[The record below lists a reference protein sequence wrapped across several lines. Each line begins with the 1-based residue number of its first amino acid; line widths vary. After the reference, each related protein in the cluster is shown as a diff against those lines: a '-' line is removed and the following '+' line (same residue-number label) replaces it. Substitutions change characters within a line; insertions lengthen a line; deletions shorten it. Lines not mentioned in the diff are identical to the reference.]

1 MKKIRAI
8 KALVHDAVDATVELV
23 REGNESGARAVRRA
37 TDPIEGLNQAVRV
50 VDGIRKVTTAGVL
63 ESVHLINHVVEAV
76 TDAGLDLAQA
86 AQPQDTVEPQP
97 TPVAMRSDTV
107 GSLSW
112 LGDATLGVLN
122 AAVGDY
128 LDSSGNALDLSMK
141 LRVADQYL
149 DLSSDEALAQTLG
162 PAPSSRLLVFVHGLA
177 TTEWS
182 WFLGSEGYYGEPG
195 ISMGSQLADEL
206 GFGAIYVRY
215 NTGRA
220 IEHNGRELAQA
231 LDALVSAYP
240 VPVESITLIGHSMGG
255 LVTRSACHWAEDHEL
270 PWAKLVPRV
279 FYLGSPHQGAPLA
292 RFGEVLTQTLG
303 GIDLP
308 ATRVIANILDGRSV
322 GTKDLRYGAPQALQE
337 VLPLAHATHY
347 FILATI
353 TDKPDQLA
361 THILGD
367 LLVRVPSAS
376 ASAIKAHTFS
386 TEVHHHG
393 KMMHHQLQNHP
404 AVYEQLLSALKL
416 THPDVAP

>member
-1 MKKIRAI
+1 MKKLRAI
-8 KALVHDAVDATVELV
+8 KAIVHDAVDATVELV

-37 TDPIEGLNQAVRV
+37 TDPIEGLNTAVRV
-50 VDGIRKVTTAGVL
+50 VDGVRKVTTAGVL
-63 ESVHLINHVVEAV
+63 ESVHLINHLVEAL
-76 TDAGLDLAQA
+76 TDVGLDLAEQRQA
-86 AQPQDTVEPQP
+86 PATPQAPP

-112 LGDATLGVLN
+112 FGDATLGVLN

-128 LDSSGNALDLSMK
+128 LDSSGNALDMSMR

-149 DLSSDEALAQTLG
+149 DLSSPTTLAQTLG
-162 PAPSSRLLVFVHGLA
+162 DARSPHLLIFVHGLA

-195 ISMGSQLADEL
+195 ISMGSQLAQEL
-206 GFGAIYVRY
+206 GWSAVYVRY

-240 VPVESITLIGHSMGG
+240 VPVASVTLIGHSMGG
-255 LVTRSACHWAEDHEL
+255 LVTRSACHYAEDHAM
-270 PWAKLVPRV
+270 PWTALVERV

-292 RFGEVLTQTLG
+292 HFGEVLTQTLG

-308 ATRVIANILDGRSV
+308 ATRVIANILDGRSI

-337 VLPLAHATHY
+337 VLPLALATHY

-353 TDKPDQLA
+353 TDKPGQLA
-361 THILGD
+361 SHILGD

-376 ASAIKAHTFS
+376 ATAIKAHTFS

-393 KMMHHQLQNHP
+393 GLMHHQLQNHP
-404 AVYEQLLSALKL
+404 VVYEQLLSALKQG
-416 THPDVAP
+416 